1 MSDFSNVTV
10 TQNDDDT
17 VSLLIDHKPISER
30 YGMKFSASIVDEL
43 KALADGQNMK
53 LFDQFVFSHTDLNFE
68 HSYHYV
74 TCILKEEAGFK
85 VTRNF
90 VYTITAQGQQPIE
103 HVITKQGQP
112 MTTADVHEFINTH
125 LQKSLND
132 YTDLNYAY

>member
-1 MSDFSNVTV
+1 M
-10 TQNDDDT
+10 
-17 VSLLIDHKPISER
+17 
-30 YGMKFSASIVDEL
+30 
-43 KALADGQNMK
+43 
-53 LFDQFVFSHTDLNFE
+53 
-68 HSYHYV
+68 
-74 TCILKEEAGFK
+74 TCILKEETGYK